1 MSSPAELSRAFAALL
16 PELVRGPVAIA
27 GHARPDG
34 DCIGSQ
40 VALANVLLALGCPA
54 VICVNMDPV
63 PRRLEFLAGEHRFL
77 TPSAVPAAVDRVLLV
92 DCADELRP
100 GTAVKERFGRPFVN
114 VDHHVSNGHY
124 AKHNFLDVT
133 ASATCEILSDIF
145 RENTWPVSG
154 STAQALLAGIAT
166 DTGQFRFGSTTQRTF
181 ELAAWLVAQG
191 ADPAA
196 VGFELYERESTGK
209 VQLLQ
214 RFLASFEH
222 HVNGRVCIGY
232 LADGIFEETGTS
244 IEDTEG
250 MVDYARSIDGVD
262 VGVLI
267 EQRGDVIKTSLRSH
281 NPAFRMDQ
289 IAARFGGGGHAC
301 AAGLNLKGRKLGEFR
316 GELVAALAARLAP
329 RAAGQLA

>member
-1 MSSPAELSRAFAALL
+1 MSSPAELSRAFAVLL
-16 PELVRGPVAIA
+16 PELVSGPVVIA

-54 VICVNMDPV
+54 VTCVNVDPV
-63 PRRLEFLAGEHRFL
+63 PRRLEFLAGEHRFV
-77 TPSAVPAAVDRVLLV
+77 TPGAVPATVERVLFV

-100 GTAVKERFGRPFVN
+100 GAAVKERFGRPFLN
-114 VDHHVSNGHY
+114 VDHHVSNDRY
-124 AKHNFLDVT
+124 AEHNFLDVT
-133 ASATCEILSDIF
+133 ASATCEILTGIF
-145 RENTWPVSG
+145 RENAWPVSG
-154 STAQALLAGIAT
+154 STAQALFAGIAT

-196 VGFELYERESTGK
+196 AGFELYERESAGK

-232 LADGIFEETGTS
+232 LSDGIFEETGTS

-267 EQRGDVIKTSLRSH
+267 EQRGDAIKASLRSH

-301 AAGLNLKGRKLGEFR
+301 AAGLNLRGRDLGEFR
-316 GELVAALAARLAP
+316 DELVAALDARLAP
-329 RAAGQLA
+329 PAAGQPS